1 MNIACMTS
9 STYSLATIQKE
20 IDKCEI
26 RCANCHK
33 LKTMNQLG
41 FYKDDWE
48 TKSKIVFKS
57 PARKK
62 TVHRGERHHACKL
75 TLVQVIRIRKEY
87 IRGKPNKLS
96 LNELALKYGVSRSTI
111 EAIVDRRIWKDV

>member
-1 MNIACMTS
+1 MNIASMTS
-9 STYSLATIQKE
+9 STHSLATIQKE

-48 TKSKIVFKS
+48 RKSKIVFKS
-57 PARKK
+57 LPRKK
-62 TVHRGERHHACKL
+62 TVHRGEKHHNCKL
-75 TLVQVIRIRKEY
+75 TLVQVLRIRKEY
-87 IRGKPNKLS
+87 IPGKPNKLS
-96 LNELALKYGVSRSTI
+96 LLQLALKYKVSRPTI
-111 EAIVDRRIWKDV
+111 AAIVYRRIWKDV